1 MFIGVLQFEL
11 LVRGSTSLKDK
22 RRVVKSVK
30 DRLHR
35 QHLVSI
41 AEVAALEHHR
51 LAVLGLTLTS
61 GSAAYADQVLD
72 RIVEKLRHVE
82 GAELGELTRDVV
94 PYAAMMSPTDED
106 GRPLWTDDDRRDA
119 GLDEEMRR
127 LASEADA

>member
-61 GSAAYADQVLD
+61 NSAAHAEQVLD
-72 RIVEKLRHVE
+72 RIIEKLRHVDD
-82 GAELGELTRDVV
+82 AELGELLRDVV
-94 PYAAMMSPTDED
+94 PYNAMVSSTDED
-106 GRPLWTDDDRRDA
+106 GRPLWTGEDRRDA
-119 GLDEEMRR
+119 DLDDEMRR
-127 LASEADA
+127 LAAETDA